1 MRAVVGVCAGIGRR
15 RFQARRGREFYRGAG
30 DRLPTKK
37 QVRWYDLMGIL
48 REALSC
54 DLPI

>member
-15 RFQARRGREFYRGAG
+15 RFQARRRREFYRGAG